1 MPDTGPIHPAS
12 LPAKLI
18 YAVAHAITPRLV
30 RRLMLRASA
39 GTVAGRMTT
48 VGRRVNTLARLQR
61 VRPFFGVGFTRADA
75 DGVPVE
81 VVRTVD
87 RSQPLDQVFGDGAL
101 LYFHGGGFVTGGLDT
116 HLHVVAKLARR
127 TGLPVVHVD
136 YRQYPQVTVDGS
148 VDDCV
153 AAYRWL
159 LGLGADPAKTVLAG
173 DSAGGFLAFA
183 TALSSQQRG
192 LPAPAGVI
200 GISALLELDGVA
212 RSTHSNMTADAFG
225 IPAVLPDIVDLVCPS
240 ARLRHELSPINGAL
254 ETMPPALLIAAES
267 EILRCDAE
275 RLHAA
280 LRELGR
286 PSRIE
291 VWARELHAFPA
302 LFPFLPDSRAAFDLM
317 VGFVAERLA
326 HRGEAG
332 EAGEARREVS

>member
-1 MPDTGPIHPAS
+1 MTETGPIHSAS

-30 RRLMLRASA
+30 RRLVLHA
-39 GTVAGRMTT
+39 GSGTIAARITT
-48 VGRRVNTLARLQR
+48 MGRRINTLARLQR
-61 VRPFFGVGFTRADA
+61 VRPFWRVGFTRADA
-75 DGVPVE
+75 AGVPVE
-81 VVRTVD
+81 VVRRVD
-87 RSQPLDQVFGDGAL
+87 RARPLDEAFGDGAI

-127 TGLPVVHVD
+127 IGLPVVHVD

-153 AAYRWL
+153 GAYRWL
-159 LGLGADPAKTVLAG
+159 LDLGADPDKTVLAG

-225 IPAVLPDIVDLVCPS
+225 IPAVLPDLVDLVCPS
-240 ARLRHELSPINGAL
+240 ARLRHELSPINGRL

-280 LRELGR
+280 LQQVGR
-286 PSRIE
+286 PSRLE
-291 VWARELHAFPA
+291 LWASELHAFPA

-317 VGFVAERLA
+317 ARFVAECRSN
-326 HRGEAG
+326 AG
-332 EAGEARREVS
+332 GSGEARREVS

>member
-1 MPDTGPIHPAS
+1 MPGAGSIHPAS

-30 RRLMLRASA
+30 RRLVLHAGT

-48 VGRRVNTLARLQR
+48 MGRRINTLAKLQR
-61 VRPFFGVGFTRADA
+61 VRPFLGVSFTRGEAA
-75 DGVPVE
+75 AVPVE
-81 VVRTVD
+81 VVRAAD
-87 RSQPLDQVFGDGAL
+87 RGRPLGEAFRDGVI

-127 TGLPVVHVD
+127 TRLPVVHVD

-153 AAYRWL
+153 GAYRWL
-159 LGLGADPAKTVLAG
+159 LGLGADPAKTVLVG

-183 TALSSQQRG
+183 TALTGQQRG

-212 RSTHSNMTADAFG
+212 RSTHSNRTADAFG
-225 IPAVLPDIVDLVCPS
+225 IPAALPDIVDLVCPS
-240 ARLRHELSPINGAL
+240 PSMRHALSPINGRL
-254 ETMPPALLIAAES
+254 DTMPPALLLAAES

-280 LRELGR
+280 LAQLGR
-286 PSRIE
+286 PSRLE

-302 LFPFLPDSRAAFDLM
+302 LFPFLPDSRAAFDQM
-317 VGFVAERLA
+317 CRFVTERLV
-326 HRGEAG
+326 EADRP
-332 EAGEARREVS
+332 GEARREVS

>member
-1 MPDTGPIHPAS
+1 MPGSDPIHPAS

-18 YAVAHAITPRLV
+18 YAVASAVTPRLV
-30 RRLMLRASA
+30 RRLILHA
-39 GTVAGRMTT
+39 GSGTIAGRMTK
-48 VGRRVNTLARLQR
+48 VGRRVNTVAKLQR
-61 VRPFFGVGFTRADA
+61 VRPFLGVGFSRGDGAD
-75 DGVPVE
+75 VPVE
-81 VVRTVD
+81 VVRRVD
-87 RSQPLDQVFGDGAL
+87 RGRPLDQAFGGGAI
-101 LYFHGGGFVTGGLDT
+101 LYFHGGGFITGGLDT

-127 TGLPVVHVD
+127 TRLPVVHVD

-148 VDDCV
+148 VDDCIG
-153 AAYRWL
+153 AYRWL
-159 LGLGADPAKTVLAG
+159 LDRGADPAKTVLAG

-183 TALSSQQRG
+183 TALTGQQRG

-212 RSTHSNMTADAFG
+212 RSTHTNMAADAFG

-240 ARLRHELSPINGAL
+240 ARLRHELSPINGRL

-280 LRELGR
+280 LRQHQR
-286 PSRIE
+286 SSRLE

-302 LFPFLPDSRAAFDLM
+302 IFPFLPDSRAAFDLM
-317 VGFVAERLA
+317 CRFVAERLA
-326 HRGEAG
+326 DAARPGVS
-332 EAGEARREVS
+332 RREVS